1 MAFYDRYIRATRRLR
16 AFTPPLL
23 RDVDL
28 LGAAVLLLCLVVL
41 FWKVLLP
48 LLMARG

>member
-1 MAFYDRYIRATRRLR
+1 MALLDRYFRATRKLR
-16 AFTPPLL
+16 PFMPPPL

-28 LGAAVLLLCLVVL
+28 LGATVLLVCLVVL

-48 LLMARG
+48 LLARG